1 MDETKRERSREQ
13 NQISIG
19 GFRYLLIFVLIL
31 LVTSLVILFIRYLL

>member
-1 MDETKRERSREQ
+1 MDDKHEHSKGQ

-31 LVTSLVILFIRYLL
+31 LVTSLVILFIRFLL